1 MSLNLVSMV
10 VDFFTIM
17 RNFTLNLVHEEYRNT
32 NKVVANYLFANN
44 ETK

>member
-1 MSLNLVSMV
+1 MSLNLVLMV

-17 RNFTLNLVHEEYRNT
+17 RNYTLNLVHEAYRNT
-32 NKVVANYLFANN
+32 NKVVANYRFANN